1 MAARGLRVLAFARRG
16 WEAVPPQL
24 ADGADPAEA
33 DAVESG
39 LTLLGLVGLID
50 PPRPEARH
58 AVDECRE
65 AGIVPVMITGDHP
78 ATARAVATELGI
90 LEAGAEVLTGADLRA
105 LPAEALAARVE
116 KVRVYARVDPEQKID
131 IVKALQ
137 ARGQFVAMTG
147 DGVNDAPA
155 LRRADVGVAMG
166 LGGTDVAREASALI
180 LLDDDFA
187 TIVAAVEEGRRIFD
201 NIRKF
206 VRFVLGG
213 NLGEILTVFLAPLIG
228 LPMALLPIQIL
239 WVNLLT
245 DGLPGL
251 ALTVEGA
258 EPGVMQRPPL
268 KPGAGIFDLGDGA
281 ARGRRRDAHRRPDAG
296 DVLGGRAPGARPSP
310 GRWRSRCSPSPRW
323 GTSRGCGRR
332 GRRRSPWGCS
342 PTGSCWWRWG

>member
-1 MAARGLRVLAFARRG
+1 
-16 WEAVPPQL
+16 
-24 ADGADPAEA
+24 
-33 DAVESG
+33 
-39 LTLLGLVGLID
+39 
-50 PPRPEARH
+50 
-58 AVDECRE
+58 
-65 AGIVPVMITGDHP
+65 VPVMITGDHP
-78 ATARAVATELGI
+78 ETARAVATSLGI
-90 LEAGAEVLTGADLRA
+90 VDDGGEVLTGAELRT
-105 LPAEALAARVE
+105 LSEDALAERVTE
-116 KVRVYARVDPEQKID
+116 VRVYARVDPEQKID
-131 IVKALQ
+131 LVRALQ
-137 ARGQFVAMTG
+137 KRGQFVAMTG

-213 NLGEILTVFLAPLIG
+213 NLGEILTVFLAPLLG

-258 EPGVMQRPPL
+258 EPGVMKRPPL
-268 KPGAGIFDLGDGA
+268 KPGAGVFDWGMARHVVGAGTLIGALTLGTFWVAERLGLPEARTLAFTVLTFAQMGHVTGVRATRASTFSLGLFANRFMVVAVGLTGLLQLA
-281 ARGRRRDAHRRPDAG
+281 AIYLPPLQVVMKTRALTLPELALALALAGVVFFAVETEKVVLRAIDRRRF
-296 DVLGGRAPGARPSP
+296 
-310 GRWRSRCSPSPRW
+310 
-323 GTSRGCGRR
+323 
-332 GRRRSPWGCS
+332 
-342 PTGSCWWRWG
+342 